1 MSEAQRSE
9 PKSPSDGRVAF
20 VTGAGGGIGR
30 ACAVALSN
38 AGMRVAVGFGG
49 NKDGANETAALCT
62 DAIAVEVDVADSAS
76 VDTAFKQI
84 EEAFG
89 PVTVLV
95 NNAGV
100 TADGLLLRMKDDD
113 WQKVLRVNL
122 DGAFH
127 TVKRATPGMMKA
139 RFGRIVNMGSVV
151 GLSGSAGQVNYAAAK
166 AGLVGLT
173 RSVAR
178 ELASRNVTCNLV
190 APGPIATAMT
200 DVLGDDR
207 LAAITDAVPLGRMG
221 TPEEVAATVAFLCG
235 DGASY
240 ITGAVIPVDGGLG
253 LGH

>member
-1 MSEAQRSE
+1 
-9 PKSPSDGRVAF
+9 
-20 VTGAGGGIGR
+20 VTGAGAGIGR
-30 ACAVALSN
+30 ACAVAL
-38 AGMRVAVGFGG
+38 ARMDMRVAVGFGG
-49 NKDGANETAALCT
+49 NKDGAEETAALCGN
-62 DAIAVEVDVADSAS
+62 DAFAVEIDVADSAS
-76 VDTAFKQI
+76 VDAAFDRI
-84 EEAFG
+84 AD

-100 TADGLLLRMKDDD
+100 TNDGLLLRMKDDD
-113 WQKVLRVNL
+113 WNKVLRVNL

-127 TVKRATPGMMKA
+127 CIRRATPGMMKA

-151 GLSGSAGQVNYAAAK
+151 GLAGSAGQVNYAAAK

-190 APGPIATAMT
+190 APGPITTAMT
-200 DVLGDDR
+200 DALSEDR
-207 LAAITDAVPLGRMG
+207 RAAITDAVPLGRMG
-221 TPEEVAATVAFLCG
+221 TVDEVAATVAFLCG
-235 DGASY
+235 EGASY

>member
-1 MSEAQRSE
+1 MTDA
-9 PKSPSDGRVAF
+9 PPRVAF

-30 ACAVALSN
+30 ACAVALHA
-38 AGMRVAVGFGG
+38 AGHRVAVGFGSD
-49 NKDGANETAALCT
+49 KEGATETASLCGG
-62 DAIAVEVDVADSAS
+62 IAVQLDVADAAS
-76 VDTAFKQI
+76 VDDAFKQI
-84 EEAFG
+84 ESELEA
-89 PVTVLV
+89 VTLLV

-100 TADGLLLRMKDDD
+100 TGDGLLLRMKDDD

-127 TVKRATPGMMKA
+127 TIRRATPGMMKA

-151 GLSGSAGQVNYAAAK
+151 GLTGSAGQVNYAAAK

-200 DVLGDDR
+200 DALTDDR
-207 LAAITDAVPLGRMG
+207 RSAITDAVPLGRMG
-221 TPEEVAATVAFLCG
+221 TTDEVAATVAFLCG
-235 DGASY
+235 EGAAY
-240 ITGAVIPVDGGLG
+240 ITGAVVPVDGGLG
-253 LGH
+253 MGH

>member
-1 MSEAQRSE
+1 
-9 PKSPSDGRVAF
+9 
-20 VTGAGGGIGR
+20 
-30 ACAVALSN
+30 
-38 AGMRVAVGFGG
+38 MRVAVGFGG
-49 NKDGANETAALCT
+49 NKEGANETASMCGGL
-62 DAIAVEVDVADSAS
+62 AVEVDVSDSAS
-76 VDTAFKQI
+76 VDNAFKQI
-84 EEAFG
+84 EADLG

-100 TADGLLLRMKDDD
+100 TGDGLLLRMKDDD

-127 TVKRATPGMMKA
+127 CIRRATPGMMKA

-151 GLSGSAGQVNYAAAK
+151 GLTGSAGQVNYAAAK
-166 AGLVGLT
+166 AGLVGLS

-178 ELASRNVTCNLV
+178 ELASRNVTCNVV

-200 DVLGDDR
+200 DALSDERV
-207 LAAITDAVPLGRMG
+207 AAITDAVPAGRMG
-221 TPEEVAATVAFLCG
+221 TTEEVAATVAFLCS
-235 DGASY
+235 AAAAY

>member
-1 MSEAQRSE
+1 MTVES
-9 PKSPSDGRVAF
+9 RVAL

-30 ACAVALSN
+30 ACAVALGA
-38 AGMRVAVGFGG
+38 AGHRVAVGFGS
-49 NKDGANETAALCT
+49 NKEGATETASMCGGM
-62 DAIAVEVDVADSAS
+62 AVQVDVSDSAS
-76 VDTAFKQI
+76 VDDAFKQI
-84 EEAFG
+84 ESELEA
-89 PVTVLV
+89 VTLLV

-100 TADGLLLRMKDDD
+100 TGDGLLVRMKDDD

-127 TVKRATPGMMKA
+127 TIRRATPGMMRA
-139 RFGRIVNMGSVV
+139 RYGRIVNIGSVV

-178 ELASRNVTCNLV
+178 ELASRNVTCNVV
-190 APGPIATAMT
+190 APGSIVTAMMSA
-200 DVLGDDR
+200 VSEER
-207 LAAITDAVPLGRMG
+207 QAAITQAVPLGRMG
-221 TPEEVAATVAFLCG
+221 TTDEVAAAVAFLCG
-235 DGASY
+235 EAASY

>member
-1 MSEAQRSE
+1 MGQRG
-9 PKSPSDGRVAF
+9 PALGHRAVTTAL
-20 VTGAGGGIGR
+20 VTGAGAGIGR
-30 ACAVALSN
+30 ACAVAL
-38 AGMRVAVGFGG
+38 AQQGMRVAVGFGG
-49 NKDGANETAALCT
+49 NKDGAEETAALCGN
-62 DAIAVEVDVADSAS
+62 DAFALEIDVADSAS
-76 VDTAFKQI
+76 VDAAFERI
-84 EEAFG
+84 ANECDG

-100 TADGLLLRMKDDD
+100 TGDGLLLRMKDDD
-113 WQKVLRVNL
+113 WDRVLQVNL
-122 DGAFH
+122 TGAFH
-127 TVKRATPGMMKA
+127 TIKRATPGMMKA

-190 APGPIATAMT
+190 APGPITTAMT
-200 DVLGDDR
+200 DALSEER
-207 LAAITDAVPLGRMG
+207 IAAITEQVPLGRMG
-221 TPEEVAATVAFLCG
+221 TVDEVAATVAFLCSDAAG
-235 DGASY
+235 Y

>member
-1 MSEAQRSE
+1 MSE
-9 PKSPSDGRVAF
+9 PRVAF

-30 ACAVALSN
+30 ACAVALGA
-38 AGMRVAVGFGG
+38 AGHKVAVGFGG
-49 NKDGANETAALCT
+49 NKEGAAETASLCGGIT
-62 DAIAVEVDVADSAS
+62 VEVDVADAAS
-76 VDTAFKQI
+76 VDNAFKQI
-84 EEAFG
+84 EEQFG

-100 TADGLLLRMKDDD
+100 TGDGLLLRMKDDD
-113 WQKVLRVNL
+113 WNKVLRVNL

-127 TVKRATPGMMKA
+127 TIKRATPGMMKA

-166 AGLVGLT
+166 AGLVGLS

-178 ELASRNVTCNLV
+178 ELASRNVTCNVV
-190 APGPIATAMT
+190 APGPITTAMT
-200 DVLGDDR
+200 DALSEDR
-207 LAAITDAVPLGRMG
+207 IAAITDAVPLGRMG
-221 TPEEVAATVAFLCG
+221 TVDEVAATVAFLCSDPAG
-235 DGASY
+235 Y

>member
-1 MSEAQRSE
+1 MSDEAH
-9 PKSPSDGRVAF
+9 VAF
-20 VTGAGGGIGR
+20 VTGAGAGIGR
-30 ACAVALSN
+30 ACAVALGE
-38 AGMRVAVGFGG
+38 AGLRVAVGFGG
-49 NKDGANETAALCT
+49 NKEGANETASMCGGL
-62 DAIAVEVDVADSAS
+62 AVEVDVSDSAS
-76 VDTAFKQI
+76 VDNAFKRI
-84 EEAFG
+84 ESELG

-100 TADGLLLRMKDDD
+100 TGDGLLLRMKDED

-127 TVKRATPGMMKA
+127 CIRRATPAMMKA
-139 RFGRIVNMGSVV
+139 RHGRIVNMGSVV

-166 AGLVGLT
+166 AGLVGLS

-178 ELASRNVTCNLV
+178 ELASRNVTCNVV

-200 DVLGDDR
+200 DALSDERV
-207 LAAITDAVPLGRMG
+207 AAITDAVPAGRMG
-221 TPEEVAATVAFLCG
+221 TTDEVAAVVAFLCT
-235 DGASY
+235 DAAAY